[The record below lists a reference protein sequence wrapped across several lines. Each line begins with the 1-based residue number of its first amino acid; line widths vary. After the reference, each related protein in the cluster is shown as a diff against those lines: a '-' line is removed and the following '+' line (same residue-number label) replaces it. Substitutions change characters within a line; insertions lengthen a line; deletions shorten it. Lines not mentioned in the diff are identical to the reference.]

1 MTRDSQRTTL
11 SYEEK
16 YRFYIH
22 SKSNP
27 TMAAFQV
34 QEWVSHNL
42 SVSISES
49 TARRLKNLRESDFLN
64 VNLSAKKARRVKFPQ
79 LEKQLVDFVQK
90 HEGDAIITDD
100 IMLEKARSLRAD
112 LKIEPSQCKL
122 SNGWLHSFKKRNG
135 LRSHG
140 LHGEGGSVDEHAKE
154 LAQVELQELIDSYEP
169 RNVFNFDETA
179 LFYRLPPNR
188 TLASVKKNG
197 KKKDKERLTLGL
209 CCNLDG
215 TEKIKPL
222 VIGKS
227 KKPRC
232 FKNVDLDSKW
242 MSYWSNNSAWMNTS
256 IFIPWL
262 KYFNLLMHGRRVLLL
277 VDNVSSHLKSPE
289 LQNVTVHYLPPNM
302 TSAVQP
308 LDAGIIRSF
317 KSHYKKR
324 LVRWQLDAIEA
335 QLTRKLNLLEAIDFC
350 IESWRAVESEVI
362 RRCWL
367 SCNIVPPPMAAMLTQ
382 QNEYRRKGNSDS
394 TDAELANLMQQM
406 GSSLTVEEYIGLEDS
421 EMVHSSHQPPQPAA
435 DGVEA
440 DSDSSDE
447 DVVTASQALNCCM
460 MLQSYFRLLDDQ
472 DSVRQASSMLIKARR
487 NIVRTSHQ
495 LRLTEYFQQA
505 E

>member
-1 MTRDSQRTTL
+1 
-11 SYEEK
+11 
-16 YRFYIH
+16 
-22 SKSNP
+22 
-27 TMAAFQV
+27 MAAFQV

-308 LDAGIIRSF
+308 LD
-317 KSHYKKR
+317 
-324 LVRWQLDAIEA
+324 
-335 QLTRKLNLLEAIDFC
+335 
-350 IESWRAVESEVI
+350 
-362 RRCWL
+362 
-367 SCNIVPPPMAAMLTQ
+367 
-382 QNEYRRKGNSDS
+382 
-394 TDAELANLMQQM
+394 
-406 GSSLTVEEYIGLEDS
+406 VEEYIGLEDS